1 MKILRILT
9 NQYFFLGLILILGFA
24 VRLYKIDSPIA
35 DWHSW
40 RQADTAAVT
49 RSFIKEGFNPFIP
62 KYDDMSTVSEITGPN
77 PQRYRFVEFPIYN
90 IFVYPF
96 YLMFGVVETY
106 HRLVSVIFSVA
117 GVVFLYLI
125 ARKYTNII
133 TAQIAAF
140 TYGLLPFN
148 VFFSRTTL
156 PEPTFIF
163 FALGMIYFMDKW
175 IEDTKSLKWGLLGFI
190 FTTISFLIKP
200 WAIFFFLPLLYTIYK
215 KGDKQSFPFSDE
227 KRKKF
232 FLKRFLPVTLLSIL
246 PFLAWRIWIS
256 QHPEGIPASTWL
268 YNVGDIRFRP
278 AFFWW
283 IVSERIGREILGV
296 TGFFLFFLGLILR
309 PKDGNYFLHFWVL
322 SIIFF
327 ISIFAGG
334 NVNHDY
340 YQLILVPVASIFLAK
355 GLTAAFSGFNIF
367 VPRLWTIPLGVLFFV
382 LTFYFTW
389 KQVLGLYQ
397 INNYP
402 IVEAGRKADQI
413 LPKEA
418 VVVAPYNGDTAFLY
432 QINRPGWPIV
442 PMSITSMIKDY
453 GVTHYVSTALDIKT
467 AWVARNFKVLE
478 QTPNYIIIDLR
489 ENVKVLDNNL
499 DPEPK

>member
-9 NQYFFLGLILILGFA
+9 NQYFWLGLILTLGFA

-77 PQRYRFVEFPIYN
+77 PERYRFVEFPIYN

-96 YLMFGVVETY
+96 YLIFGVVEAY

-125 ARKYTNII
+125 AKKYTNVI
-133 TAQIAAF
+133 TALIASF
-140 TYGLLPFN
+140 TYTFLPFM

-156 PEPTFIF
+156 PEPTFLF
-163 FALGMIYFMDKW
+163 FALGMIYFMDRW
-175 IEDTKSLKWGLLGFI
+175 IWESRGIWGIWGAV
-190 FTTISFLIKP
+190 FTLVSFLIKP
-200 WAIFFFLPLLYTIYK
+200 WAVFFFLPLLYSVYR
-215 KGDKQSFPFSDE
+215 KGD
-227 KRKKF
+227 KKF
-232 FLKRFLPVTLLSIL
+232 FLKKFIPVTLLSIL
-246 PFLAWRIWIS
+246 PFLAWRMWIS

-296 TGFFLFFLGLILR
+296 TGFFLFFFGLILR

-322 SIIFF
+322 SIIFY
-327 ISIFAGG
+327 IIIFAAG

-355 GLTAAFSGFNIF
+355 GFTAQFSGFNIF
-367 VPRLWTIPLGVLFFV
+367 VPRLWTIPLAMLFFL

-389 KQVLGLYQ
+389 KQVSGLYQ
-397 INNYP
+397 INNYS

-418 VVVAPYNGDTAFLY
+418 IVIAPYNGDTAFLY

-453 GVTHYVSTALDIKT
+453 RVTHYISTAMDTKT
-467 AWVARNFKVLE
+467 AWVARNFKVVE
-478 QTPNYIIIDLR
+478 QTPNFIIIDLR
-489 ENVKVLDNNL
+489 EKVKALDDLL